1 MAVPGWPELAFCTA
15 SMDSV
20 RIVLMHNV
28 SMLAGMLPPPSG
40 ALAGQGNNECIKPL
54 SFILTA
60 PIRNMPE
67 TPGRRKIRHYPPG
80 PARPVRQDTHHVT
93 GADAP

>member
-1 MAVPGWPELAFCTA
+1 
-15 SMDSV
+15 
-20 RIVLMHNV
+20 
-28 SMLAGMLPPPSG
+28 MLPPPSG

-67 TPGRRKIRHYPPG
+67 TPGRRKIRHYPP
-80 PARPVRQDTHHVT
+80 VRQDPSDRIRIT
-93 GADAP
+93 